1 MVKRTSLGKYL
12 KKLHFW
18 ELLFYVVLIML
29 MYMLICGNLFRT
41 NDIEGFKD
49 TTDFIIKRG
58 PDIYDE
64 FYGTIY
70 DDLVFSKI
78 KNDFEIG
85 TIINKTEPTQES
97 IILDVG
103 SGTGHHVAAFEE
115 NGYNATGIDISPAM
129 VKKAREIYP
138 GKSYMVGDVL
148 KQMTFQPQS
157 FTHITCLYFTIYYI
171 KNKRKFFKNCFD
183 WLIPGGYLILHL
195 VDKNNFDPII
205 PAGDPF
211 AIISPQRYANE
222 RITSTAVK
230 FDNMDYKANFEM
242 IPNSNK
248 AILKETFKNKKN
260 GNIRQN
266 NHELYMP
273 SQATILGMAKD
284 AGFIMDAQID
294 MIRCQYDSQYLYILQ
309 KPN

>member
-1 MVKRTSLGKYL
+1 MVKRTSLGKHL
-12 KKLHFW
+12 KKLHLW
-18 ELLFYVVLIML
+18 EFIFYGVLIIL
-29 MYMLICGNLFRT
+29 VYILISGNLFRT
-41 NDIEGFKD
+41 NSLEGFEE

-58 PDIYDE
+58 QEIYDD
-64 FYGTIY
+64 FYGNIY
-70 DDLVFSKI
+70 DDLVFNKI
-78 KNDFEIG
+78 KNDFEVG
-85 TIINKTEPTQES
+85 TIINKTGPTQES

-103 SGTGHHVAAFEE
+103 SGTGHHVAAFED

-129 VKKAREIYP
+129 VKKAQKTYP

-148 KQMTFQPQS
+148 KQMTFPAQS

-183 WLIPGGYLILHL
+183 WLIPGGYLIVHL

-211 AIISPQRYANE
+211 TILSPQRYAKK
-222 RITSTAVK
+222 RITSTTVK
-230 FDNMDYKANFEM
+230 FDKMDYKSNFELL
-242 IPNSNK
+242 PNSTK
-248 AILKETFKNKKN
+248 AIMKETFKNNKN

-273 SQATILGMAKD
+273 SQSTILGMAKD
-284 AGFIMDAQID
+284 VGFIMDAQID
-294 MIRCQYDSQYLYILQ
+294 MMKCQYESQYLYILQ